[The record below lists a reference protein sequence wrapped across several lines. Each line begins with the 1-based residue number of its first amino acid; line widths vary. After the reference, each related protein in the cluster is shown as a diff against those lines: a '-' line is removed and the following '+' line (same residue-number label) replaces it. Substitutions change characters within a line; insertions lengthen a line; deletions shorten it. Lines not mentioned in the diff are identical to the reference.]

1 LGPGCVAAAVRGG
14 FQRGAQVID
23 LGLHRGAVDLKH
35 VAAGLQPGFKYG
47 HGGWPLLCLL
57 PLEEGAPKGRMRI
70 RAKPGARKP
79 MVTPARVL
87 VPVQLVPVQDVAGA
101 GNRCFASCP
110 SRLRK
115 EGSTT
120 RSAGT
125 VRGRSACG
133 GSPKCRRRSRTA
145 WHRATG
151 VRPDTR

>member
-57 PLEEGAPKGRMRI
+57 LLGEGAPKGRMRI

-87 VPVQLVPVQDVAGA
+87 VPVQDVAKGE
-101 GNRCFASCP
+101 P
-110 SRLRK
+110 VLRK
-115 EGSTT
+115 LPLSCQGSGAST
-120 RSAGT
+120 
-125 VRGRSACG
+125 
-133 GSPKCRRRSRTA
+133 
-145 WHRATG
+145 HG
-151 VRPDTR
+151 VRWNGSRPISMRRISEVPSPISFSLASRHRRPAGYSLM